1 MPTYPAAA
9 AHGPIELIANDV
21 FWVRGSIGLGPGLRI
36 TRNMVIVRSGDTL
49 TLIHAVRLSPEGEAE
64 LHKLGTVKNVVKAAH
79 AHGQDDAY
87 YLDKFDAT
95 YWALPK
101 GARDQDPKVQQELSD
116 ENLPFDDAKL
126 FEFRETKE
134 KEAVLLVERG
144 DGILIAGDALQHWP
158 DTSGCS
164 LPAKLV
170 VRLMGFLKYRAQI
183 GPPWRKAMTPEAGTL
198 HSDFQRLADL
208 DFVHF
213 VGAHGQPLMNT
224 AKQDLKTTIEATF
237 S

>member
-126 FEFRETKE
+126 FEFREPKRRRPSFSSNVAMASSSPATRSNTGRT
-134 KEAVLLVERG
+134 LP
-144 DGILIAGDALQHWP
+144 DALFPQNSL
-158 DTSGCS
+158 SGS
-164 LPAKLV
+164 WAFSSTAPKSDLHGAK
-170 VRLMGFLKYRAQI
+170 R
-183 GPPWRKAMTPEAGTL
+183 
-198 HSDFQRLADL
+198 
-208 DFVHF
+208 
-213 VGAHGQPLMNT
+213 
-224 AKQDLKTTIEATF
+224 
-237 S
+237 